1 MANNI
6 RVNTE
11 LDSIEFNE
19 IKEKLKEFLRN
30 SENSDKVKDLDFE
43 SSNIQIILDIASYIV
58 HYLLLYLNLSI
69 SELFLE
75 YTQIIANAITVAKS
89 LGYRP
94 KRRKSSKGL
103 VEVSISDTS
112 ELIINEN
119 NSMNIPL
126 YTKLV
131 SPTGLKF
138 LTLDNGV
145 IEYDDVTEEAIPA
158 EIECIQGELIKQ
170 EITFSNNISTFTLKD
185 RAEVVEDG
193 FLKVFVGGTTIESAE
208 EYQDAFALD
217 LQINED
223 SKVFYI
229 ERIENSLRIKFGVGG
244 FGVIPENATG
254 FIYYLKSDGVS
265 GNNIKGTLDLEE
277 DGSVYTTLGDEVKIS
292 DVQIDVVNAF
302 TGGTATESLQ
312 SIKTNAPKFFGSRN
326 RGVTE
331 SDLQAILGNL
341 GYTVNVWGGE
351 KEFKLT
357 KNTVSILNTSSS
369 SVYPIPISKLNGYLD
384 LVIDG
389 FEPVSYNKDEE
400 YSYEDFIQDTY
411 TQNILF
417 LKDETGVIKSP
428 NNDYDG
434 TGGYVHWLESHEPY
448 IGNLIVAGYKI
459 GGSDVETEEE
469 YLRYSPS
476 DLALIRRE
484 LNDFKVI
491 SLKIRPITPL
501 IISYLLDVECKK
513 SNLFI
518 GNGKTVIDNL
528 KDSIQDYFNAN
539 FSGWNAEVVKSQ
551 LIDEI
556 MNFQEVKYTI
566 LSYNS
571 RILFFEPYTPE
582 KIVTMRYWNGISEG
596 TIRIP
601 CNGYDEEVSTTNNL
615 ITDNS
620 GVLEYTDGS
629 GSTTTI
635 NNSYVNYN
643 KGIIEFSLKDS
654 IFYNSGTE
662 SYNNV
667 LTFTQDEGE
676 DGLNDRYSMFLTFS
690 NSEYQNFK
698 KEAYIK
704 NIELSE
710 IDLKFT

>member
-19 IKEKLKEFLRN
+19 IKNSLKDFLRN
-30 SENSDKVKDLDFE
+30 SENSEKVKDLDFE
-43 SSNIQIILDIASYIV
+43 SSNIQIILDIASYMV
-58 HYLLLYLNLSI
+58 HYLLTYLNLSV

-75 YTQIIANAITVAKS
+75 YTQLVANAITVAKS

-94 KRRKSSKGL
+94 KRRKSAIGL
-103 VEVSISDTS
+103 VEASISDTS
-112 ELIINEN
+112 EIIINEN

-126 YTKLV
+126 YTKLI
-131 SPTGLKF
+131 SPTGIKF

-145 IEYDDVTEEAIPA
+145 IEYDSDTDEVINA
-158 EIECIQGELIKQ
+158 EIECIQGELVKQ
-170 EITFSNNISTFTLKD
+170 EITFSNNIDTFTLED
-185 RAEVVEDG
+185 GADVVEDG
-193 FLKVFVGGTTIESAE
+193 FLKVFVGGSTIETAE
-208 EYQDAFALD
+208 EYQDAFDLD

-229 ERIENSLRIKFGVGG
+229 ERIEDSLRIRFGVGG
-244 FGVIPENATG
+244 FGIIPENTTG
-254 FIYYLKSDGVS
+254 FIYYLKSGGTQ
-265 GNNIKGTLDLEE
+265 GNNIKGTLSLEE
-277 DGSVYTTLGDEVKIS
+277 DDSVYTTLGDTVQTS
-292 DVQIDVVNAF
+292 DVQINVTNAF

-312 SIKTNAPKFFGSRN
+312 SIKTNAPKFFSSRN

-341 GYTVNVWGGE
+341 GYTVNAWGGE
-351 KEFKLT
+351 KEFRLSR
-357 KNTVSILNTSSS
+357 NTVSILNTSSTN
-369 SVYPIPISKLNGYLD
+369 VYPIPINKLEGYLD
-384 LVIDG
+384 LIIDG
-389 FEPVSYNKDEE
+389 FIPENYNKDYTYE
-400 YSYEDFIQDTY
+400 YEDFIQDVY

-417 LKDETGVIKSP
+417 LKDETGTIKAP
-428 NNDYDG
+428 NNDFDG
-434 TGGYVHWLESHEPY
+434 SGGYVHWLETHEPY
-448 IGNLIVAGYKI
+448 IGNLIIAGYKI
-459 GGSDVETEEE
+459 GGSDEEAEEE

-476 DLALIRRE
+476 DLAIIRKE

-491 SLKIRPITPL
+491 SLKLRPITPL

-528 KDSIQDYFNAN
+528 KDSIKEYFNNN

-571 RILFFEPYTPE
+571 RVLFFEPYNPE
-582 KIVTMRYWNGISEG
+582 KIITMRYWNGITEG
-596 TIRIP
+596 TIKIP
-601 CNGYDEEVSTTNNL
+601 CNGYDEETSTTNYL

-620 GVLEYTDGS
+620 GTLEYTDGA

-635 NNSYVNYN
+635 TNSFVDYE
-643 KGIIEFSLKDS
+643 KGIIEFSLKDTV
-654 IFYNSGTE
+654 FYNSGTE
-662 SYNNV
+662 TYNDV

-676 DGLNDRYSMFLTFS
+676 DGLNDRYSMFFTFS
-690 NSEYQNFK
+690 NSEYQSFR

-704 NIELSE
+704 DIKLSE